1 MANRPIS
8 MGKVRQVIKL
18 HCQGIGK
25 KAIAKRLGVSKNTVK
40 QYIALFIEMRTSW
53 PELSR
58 KSDHDL
64 NNLFHPPHETVVNP
78 KVKQIFDFFPVMEK
92 ELRKRGMT
100 VSLQYRRFKEQNP
113 DTLGATRFYYYFK
126 QWKKK
131 VNPVMH
137 IEHKVGDKVYVDYA
151 GGTLPYVDTDTGEI
165 REAQVFVATLGWS
178 QYTYV
183 EALPSQKVEDF
194 IAGCE
199 NALRYFK
206 GCPLAIVPDNLKSAV
221 FKANKYEP
229 SLNENFAAFAEHYGI
244 ATLPA
249 RARRP
254 QDKAVVENTVK
265 ITYQQIYTAI
275 DDRKIYTLS
284 ELNDMIL
291 QSLCKLN
298 DGQLTGRQCS
308 RTDQWILELPS
319 LHQLP
324 EKGYEMRK
332 IRMVTAMKNG
342 HVQLTEDHHY
352 YSVPYELIG
361 KKLKLLYSRSS
372 VEIYEDYQLVASHKR
387 VRSPGNYTTEPAHMP
402 AQHRYVLEWSPA
414 FFLTEAGKIDPI
426 VQEYIRQ
433 VLEKKQHP
441 QQAYKSCQGILS
453 FAKRVGSHRLIKAC
467 KRAHEI
473 GYYNYNIIAD
483 ILRKGLDNYDEDIEP
498 QSMPAHDNIR
508 GAHYYEESQTNKNQ
522 QP

>member
-1 MANRPIS
+1 
-8 MGKVRQVIKL
+8 
-18 HCQGIGK
+18 
-25 KAIAKRLGVSKNTVK
+25 
-40 QYIALFIEMRTSW
+40 
-53 PELSR
+53 
-58 KSDHDL
+58 
-64 NNLFHPPHETVVNP
+64 
-78 KVKQIFDFFPVMEK
+78 
-92 ELRKRGMT
+92 
-100 VSLQYRRFKEQNP
+100 
-113 DTLGATRFYYYFK
+113 
-126 QWKKK
+126 
-131 VNPVMH
+131 
-137 IEHKVGDKVYVDYA
+137 
-151 GGTLPYVDTDTGEI
+151 
-165 REAQVFVATLGWS
+165 
-178 QYTYV
+178 
-183 EALPSQKVEDF
+183 
-194 IAGCE
+194 
-199 NALRYFK
+199 
-206 GCPLAIVPDNLKSAV
+206 
-221 FKANKYEP
+221 
-229 SLNENFAAFAEHYGI
+229 
-244 ATLPA
+244 
-249 RARRP
+249 
-254 QDKAVVENTVK
+254 
-265 ITYQQIYTAI
+265 
-275 DDRKIYTLS
+275 
-284 ELNDMIL
+284 MIL
-291 QSLCKLN
+291 QSLCKLT

-332 IRMVTAMKNG
+332 IRMVTAMNNG

-508 GAHYYEESQTNKNQ
+508 GSHYYEESQTNKNQ